1 MAILEI
7 GTSNGPLEP
16 VPDPA
21 ELTVKLQDID
31 SANSG
36 RSANGTMIRDRVVGG
51 ANAKRKVEVEW
62 PPLSTAEASKI
73 LRAIKDTFFYVK
85 YPDPYTGD
93 WRVGEFYAGDRSA
106 PVARIWDNEILW
118 NNLSVNF
125 VER

>member
-7 GTSNGPLEP
+7 GTDSNTL
-16 VPDPA
+16 VAMPDPA

-36 RSANGTMIRDRVVGG
+36 RSANGTMIRDRVAGG
-51 ANAKRKVEVEW
+51 AKAKRKVEVEW
-62 PPLSTAEASKI
+62 PPLSTADASMI
-73 LRAIKDTFFYVK
+73 LQAIKSTFFSVK

-93 WRVGEFYAGDRSA
+93 WRVGTFYAGDRSA

-118 NNLSVNF
+118 NNISVNF
-125 VER
+125 IER

>member
-7 GTSNGPLEP
+7 GTSSGLLAPM
-16 VPDPA
+16 PDPA

-62 PPLSTAEASKI
+62 PPLSTAEASMI
-73 LRAIKDTFFYVK
+73 LKAIKDTFFYVK

-93 WRVGEFYAGDRSA
+93 WRVATFYAGDRSA
-106 PVARIWDNEILW
+106 PVARIWDGEILW
-118 NNLSVNF
+118 NNISVNF
-125 VER
+125 IEK